1 MIVTVTLNPAVDK
14 IYWVDSLRVGRV
26 VEEEFLTR
34 ATRSSTSA
42 GGKGVNMSVVLSQL
56 GMENVAMGF
65 IAGSAGHV
73 VARDLR
79 AKNVTTNFVWTR
91 GETRTNAVVL
101 EEGQSRIL
109 IFIGEAGPAV
119 DANDVK
125 HFIRRYRRMLPS
137 ASWVVL
143 AGSLPPGVDAD
154 LYRDLATMAREAGA
168 KVILSA
174 GGDAL
179 QRGLEAG
186 PTIVKPDTREERLLE
201 GRSLATRETI
211 LEAGRHIVDRG
222 QAQVVIVSHEVT
234 GDVVVTRDAAW
245 EIRSSVPASELKNLV
260 GADDAFLAG
269 TLFRLANGEPMER
282 ALRFGLAAGVAT
294 AESEGKVCGDVG
306 RIEARMN
313 QVTVD
318 RIS

>member
-1 MIVTVTLNPAVDK
+1 VDK

-42 GGKGVNMSVVLSQL
+42 GGKGVNMSVFLSQL

-65 IAGSAGHV
+65 IGGFAGHV

-79 AKNVTTNFVWTR
+79 DKGVTTNFVWTR

-109 IFIGEAGPAV
+109 VFIGEPGPTA
-119 DANDVK
+119 DEDDVK
-125 HFIRRYRRMLPS
+125 HFVRRYRRMLSS

-143 AGSLPPGVDAD
+143 AGSLPPGVDASI
-154 LYRDLATMAREAGA
+154 YRDLAKMAREAGV
-168 KVILSA
+168 KVVLSA

-179 QRGLEAG
+179 EHGLEAG
-186 PTIVKPDTREERLLE
+186 PFIVKPDTREERLL
-201 GRSLATRETI
+201 GGKSLATRDAI
-211 LEAGRHIVDRG
+211 VAAGRRIVDRG
-222 QAQVVIVSHEVT
+222 QAEIVIVSHEVT
-234 GDVVVTRDAAW
+234 GDVVVSREAAW
-245 EIRSSVPASELKNLV
+245 EIRSSVPASDLKNLV

-269 TLFRLANGEPMER
+269 TLFQLVHGESMES

-294 AESEGKVCGDVG
+294 AESEGKICGDRE
-306 RIEARMN
+306 RIEARME

>member
-42 GGKGVNMSVVLSQL
+42 GGKGVNMSVFLSQL

-65 IAGSAGHV
+65 IGGFAGHV

-79 AKNVTTNFVWTR
+79 DKGVTTNFVWTR

-109 IFIGEAGPAV
+109 VFIGEPGPTV
-119 DANDVK
+119 DEDDVK
-125 HFIRRYRRMLPS
+125 HFVRRYRRMLSS

-143 AGSLPPGVDAD
+143 AGSLPPGVDASI
-154 LYRDLATMAREAGA
+154 YRDLAKMAREAGV
-168 KVILSA
+168 KVVLSA

-179 QRGLEAG
+179 ERGLEAG
-186 PTIVKPDTREERLLE
+186 PFIVKPDTREERLL
-201 GRSLATRETI
+201 GGKSLATRDAI
-211 LEAGRHIVDRG
+211 VAAGRQIVDRG
-222 QAQVVIVSHEVT
+222 QAEIVIVSHEVT
-234 GDVVVTRDAAW
+234 GDVVVSREAAW
-245 EIRSSVPASELKNLV
+245 EIRSSVPASDLKNLV

-269 TLFRLANGEPMER
+269 ILFQLAHGESMES

-294 AESEGKVCGDVG
+294 AESEGKICGDRG
-306 RIEARMN
+306 RIEARME
-313 QVTVD
+313 QVAVD

>member
-42 GGKGVNMSVVLSQL
+42 GGKGVNMSVFLSQL

-65 IAGSAGHV
+65 IGGFAGHV

-79 AKNVTTNFVWTR
+79 DKGVTTNFVWTR

-109 IFIGEAGPAV
+109 IFLGEPGPTV
-119 DANDVK
+119 DGDDVK
-125 HFIRRYRRMLPS
+125 RFVRRYRRMLSS

-143 AGSLPPGVDAD
+143 AGSLPPGVDAS
-154 LYRDLATMAREAGA
+154 LYRDLATMAREAGV
-168 KVILSA
+168 KVVLSA

-179 QRGLEAG
+179 ERGLEAG
-186 PTIVKPDTREERLLE
+186 PFIVKPDTREERLL
-201 GRSLATRETI
+201 GGKSLATRDAI
-211 LEAGRHIVDRG
+211 VAAGRHIVNRG
-222 QAQVVIVSHEVT
+222 QAEIVIVSHEVT
-234 GDVVVTRDAAW
+234 GDVIVSRDAAW
-245 EIRSSVPASELKNLV
+245 EIRSSVPVSDLKNLV

-269 TLFRLANGEPMER
+269 TLFGLAHGESMES
-282 ALRFGLAAGVAT
+282 ALRFGLAAGMVT
-294 AESEGKVCGDVG
+294 AESEGKIRGDRG
-306 RIEARMN
+306 RIEAKMK